1 MDTKGFAIVTGTSS
15 GIGAVLATKLAAQGY
30 DVLSIARRHPP
41 FAESGRIRHL
51 ALDLTD
57 SDAIPRVVAEVET
70 AGRPVDVLVNNA
82 GVQYSH
88 CIADPF
94 DEASGESLRTEIALN
109 LEVPIRLTWS
119 LLDRVS
125 RPGGAIVNVTSLTA
139 LHPKTSAPVYSATKA
154 GLNSFTRALRLQV
167 EPMGVHVME
176 AVPPLV
182 DTAMTAGRGKGKISP
197 EAMADAILSGLAD
210 RRTIVAPG
218 LSGKVLKL
226 NRLLPELVAKSLAR
240 S

>member
-1 MDTKGFAIVTGTSS
+1 MDTIGFAIVTGTSS
-15 GIGAVLATKLAAQGY
+15 GIGSVLATKLAAQGY
-30 DVLSIARRHPP
+30 DVLSIARRQSPST
-41 FAESGRIRHL
+41 ESGRIRHL

-57 SDAIPRVVAEVET
+57 SDAIPRVVSEVEC
-70 AGRPVDVLVNNA
+70 AGRPVDLLVNNA

-88 CIADPF
+88 CVTDLL
-94 DEASGESLRTEIALN
+94 DEDRSAALRTEIALN

-119 LLDRVS
+119 LIDRIA

-154 GLNSFTRALRLQV
+154 GLKSFTRALRLQV

-182 DTAMTAGRGKGKISP
+182 DTAMTTGRGKGKISP
-197 EAMADAILSGLAD
+197 
-210 RRTIVAPG
+210 
-218 LSGKVLKL
+218 
-226 NRLLPELVAKSLAR
+226 
-240 S
+240 